1 MGIFTS
7 LIQHPKLAAEII
19 FDDIKQDSKFYFIHS
34 IRDKFKNNPE
44 SNPSI
49 VFESIEKEPIK
60 NVFSEALISD
70 INLSLEDAKKM
81 IIDCVNTI
89 SKSEKDREEILKEKY
104 NMQEIS
110 SAEKRELQQVI
121 LKKENISEAD
131 QNLLR
136 NLSTVS
142 D

>member
-1 MGIFTS
+1 
-7 LIQHPKLAAEII
+7 
-19 FDDIKQDSKFYFIHS
+19 
-34 IRDKFKNNPE
+34 
-44 SNPSI
+44 
-49 VFESIEKEPIK
+49 
-60 NVFSEALISD
+60 
-70 INLSLEDAKKM
+70 M

>member
-1 MGIFTS
+1 MYKR
-7 LIQHPKLAAEII
+7 Q
-19 FDDIKQDSKFYFIHS
+19 
-34 IRDKFKNNPE
+34 PE

-81 IIDCVNTI
+81 IIDCINTI

-136 NLSTVS
+136 NLSIVS

>member
-1 MGIFTS
+1 MF
-7 LIQHPKLAAEII
+7 LVKLL
-19 FDDIKQDSKFYFIHS
+19 Y
-34 IRDKFKNNPE
+34 
-44 SNPSI
+44 
-49 VFESIEKEPIK
+49 
-60 NVFSEALISD
+60 LIS
-70 INLSLEDAKKM
+70 IFHLRTQKKM

>member
-1 MGIFTS
+1 
-7 LIQHPKLAAEII
+7 
-19 FDDIKQDSKFYFIHS
+19 
-34 IRDKFKNNPE
+34 
-44 SNPSI
+44 
-49 VFESIEKEPIK
+49 
-60 NVFSEALISD
+60 
-70 INLSLEDAKKM
+70 M

-136 NLSTVS
+136 NLSTVG